1 MTLIFFLAL
10 KKQQKKQSKQANKTL
25 KNSELMNAVTYVLL
39 MLENIDNI
47 WGKKLVVTSLLTKSE
62 NNLEKNSENIVSQKL
77 SVGST

>member
-10 KKQQKKQSKQANKTL
+10 KKQQQKKQSKQANKTL

-47 WGKKLVVTSLLTKSE
+47 
-62 NNLEKNSENIVSQKL
+62 
-77 SVGST
+77 